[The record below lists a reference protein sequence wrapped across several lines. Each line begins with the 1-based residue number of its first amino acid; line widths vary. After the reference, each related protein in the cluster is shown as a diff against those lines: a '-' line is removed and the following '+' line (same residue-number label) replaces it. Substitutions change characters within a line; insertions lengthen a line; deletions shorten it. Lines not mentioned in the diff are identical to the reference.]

1 MLSLAIFLDIFSEV
15 VVDKIE
21 THVSEV
27 MYFVL
32 DADLALMFCFFET

>member
-1 MLSLAIFLDIFSEV
+1 MLSLAIFLDIFLRV
-15 VVDKIE
+15 VVDTIE

-32 DADLALMFCFFET
+32 DADLVLMFCYFKT